1 MQKEPR
7 KMMPAKWRPFDERL
21 IFRREMDRL
30 FDNFFGTES
39 MLMSN
44 GNWVPDI
51 DVSETDDEI
60 VVRMDIPG
68 MDKEDIRVAMSGDYL
83 TVSGERKEE
92 KEEKQKHFFSM
103 ERRLG
108 TFERTIPIPA
118 VVNDKKVNAEYKSG
132 VLVIHLPRTAEAKSH
147 RIPIT
152 SR

>member
-1 MQKEPR
+1 
-7 KMMPAKWRPFDERL
+7 MMPTKWRPFDERL
-21 IFRREMDRL
+21 IFRRGIDRL
-30 FDNFFGTES
+30 FNNFFGTES

-68 MDKEDIRVAMSGDYL
+68 MDKEDIRVAMSGDFL

-92 KEEKQKHFFSM
+92 KEKKQKHFFSM

-118 VVNDKKVNAEYKSG
+118 AVNDKKVNAEYKSG
-132 VLVIHLPRTAEAKSH
+132 VLVIHLPRTAAAKSH